1 MTFFNDTLSVLI
13 SRRLVLRTSCLTST
27 RMEKKGKIDSI
38 ALAIHQVDLISD
50 LRSSLPLETRMEL
63 FDFREE
69 LRDI

>member
-1 MTFFNDTLSVLI
+1 M
-13 SRRLVLRTSCLTST
+13 RTSCLTST